1 MSTSFFDL
9 SGALYAQKNYLL
21 DLQSKE
27 NDPNLTAKLNSTSSN
42 LNNLYNN
49 FINSS
54 GTTNAVL
61 ANQIDMKEIVDTEL
75 NRLQQ
80 KKTNVD
86 TALEGQKRMVQLNES
101 YRQKYLYYT
110 RGLVI
115 VVVFLL
121 LYIIISV
128 VSTYLPDIPDSLFD
142 VIYFILGVLF
152 VFIIFFLYL
161 DYSNR
166 DNMDF
171 SKLNYGPPNIPASA
185 NQIQEQQRNALKMGD
200 LLGSINVTGCIGD
213 KCCSDGTKWDSG
225 NSFCVRDG
233 FTIMNNNSIGGATSN
248 YASETSEYTFI

>member
-1 MSTSFFDL
+1 MSTPFFDL

-54 GTTNAVL
+54 ETTTAVL
-61 ANQIDMKEIVDTEL
+61 TNQNDVKEIVDTEL
-75 NRLQQ
+75 NRLEQ
-80 KKTNVD
+80 KKANVD
-86 TALEGQKRMVQLNES
+86 TALEGQKRMVELNDS
-101 YRQKYLYYT
+101 YREKYSYYT
-110 RGLVI
+110 RVLVI

-128 VSTYLPDIPDSLFD
+128 ISSYLPDVPESLFD
-142 VIYFILGVLF
+142 VIYFILGVLL

-171 SKLNYGPPNIPASA
+171 KKLNYGPPNIPASA
-185 NQIQEQQRNALKMGD
+185 TQIKEQQRNASKIGD
-200 LLGSINVTGCIGD
+200 LLGTINVTGCIAD
-213 KCCSDGTKWDSG
+213 QCCSDGTKWDSG
-225 NSFCVRDG
+225 NSVCIRDG
-233 FTIMNNNSIGGATSN
+233 FTIMNNDNASSN
-248 YASETSEYTFI
+248 YASEITEYTFIK